1 MITNEK
7 DMQVLG
13 VGVITFWMYLT
24 LCITVSSSLVQ
35 YFLDSKI
42 ITFIVILT
50 CSCYIMRIIL
60 FHKSLSLIC

>member
-1 MITNEK
+1 MITDEK
-7 DMQVLG
+7 DMVQVLG

-50 CSCYIMRIIL
+50 CFCCIIHTKFL
-60 FHKSLSLIC
+60 HK